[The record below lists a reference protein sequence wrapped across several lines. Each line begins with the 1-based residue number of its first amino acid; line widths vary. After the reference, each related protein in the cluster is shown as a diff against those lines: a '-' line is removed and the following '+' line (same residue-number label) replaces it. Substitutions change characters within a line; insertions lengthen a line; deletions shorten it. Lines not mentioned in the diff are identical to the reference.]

1 MTQHR
6 QAYVYAAATILFWST
21 VASAFKLTLEHL
33 DPYQMLFYA
42 TVVSVAVLFA
52 ILVAQGKLG
61 LLRTF
66 TAKQWAWSVGLGLVN
81 PCIYYIVL
89 FQAYSLLPA
98 QEAQPLNMI
107 WPLVVVLLS
116 VPLLKQRIGW
126 ISIAAVAVSFVGV
139 LVISTHGDILGFQF
153 NSPRGTL
160 LATGSALLWSLF
172 WIANVKD
179 KRDEVAKLFA
189 SFAAGFVFVAI
200 ATVLFSD
207 LRVGVN
213 EGLLGA
219 AYVGVFE
226 MGVTFVTWA
235 KALSLAKTTAHVSHL
250 IYLVPF
256 ISLIFISLVVGERIL
271 PTTIVGLL
279 LVVGGIL
286 VRGLDRTKQAPAVDS
301 PRAGG

>member
-1 MTQHR
+1 
-6 QAYVYAAATILFWST
+6 
-21 VASAFKLTLEHL
+21 
-33 DPYQMLFYA
+33 MLFYA

-153 NSPRGTL
+153 SSPRGTL
-160 LATGSALLWSLF
+160 LATGSALLWALF

-189 SFAAGFVFVAI
+189 SFAAGLVFVAV
-200 ATVLFSD
+200 ATALFSD
-207 LRVGVN
+207 FRVEVS

-226 MGVTFVTWA
+226 MGVTFVTWS
-235 KALSLAKTTAHVSHL
+235 KALALAKTTAHVSHL

-256 ISLIFISLVVGERIL
+256 ISLIFISLVVDERIL
-271 PTTIVGLL
+271 PSTIVGLM

-286 VRGLDRTKQAPAVDS
+286 VRGLDRRAA
-301 PRAGG
+301 RAGVSEA

>member
-1 MTQHR
+1 MRQHR

-21 VASAFKLTLEHL
+21 VASAFKLTLRHL

-42 TVVSVAVLFA
+42 TTVSVAVLFV
-52 ILVAQGKLG
+52 ILAAQGKLG

-81 PCIYYIVL
+81 PCVYYVVL

-98 QEAQPLNMI
+98 QEAQPLNMV

-116 VPLLKQRIGW
+116 VPLLKQKIGW
-126 ISIAAVAVSFVGV
+126 VSIVAVGVSFVGV
-139 LVISTHGDILGFQF
+139 LVISTHGDILGLRFT
-153 NSPRGTL
+153 SPRGTL
-160 LATGSALLWSLF
+160 LATGSAILWSLF
-172 WIANVKD
+172 WIANVRD

-189 SFAAGFVFVAI
+189 SFAAGLVFVGI
-200 ATVLFSD
+200 ATALFSD
-207 LRVGVN
+207 FRVEAN

-226 MGVTFVTWA
+226 MGVTFVTWS
-235 KALSLAKTTAHVSHL
+235 KALALAKTTAHVSHL
-250 IYLVPF
+250 IYFVPF

-271 PTTIVGLL
+271 PSTIAGLL
-279 LVVGGIL
+279 LVVAGIL
-286 VRGLDRTKQAPAVDS
+286 VRGLDRTKQAPSVS
-301 PRAGG
+301 SVSAGG

>member
-1 MTQHR
+1 MTRHR

-33 DPYQMLFYA
+33 GPYQMLFYA
-42 TVVSVAVLFA
+42 TAVSVAVLFV
-52 ILVAQGKLG
+52 ILAAQGKLG
-61 LLRTF
+61 LLRAF
-66 TAKQWAWSVGLGLVN
+66 TAKQWAWSVGLGLIN
-81 PCIYYIVL
+81 PCVYYIVL

-126 ISIAAVAVSFVGV
+126 VSIAAVGVSFVGV
-139 LVISTHGDILGFQF
+139 LVISTHGDILGFRF
-153 NSPRGTL
+153 TSPRGTL
-160 LATGSALLWSLF
+160 LATGSALLWALF
-172 WIANVKD
+172 WIANVRD

-189 SFAAGFVFVAI
+189 SFAAGLVFVGA
-200 ATVLFSD
+200 ATALFSD
-207 LRVGVN
+207 FSVEAN

-226 MGVTFVTWA
+226 MGVTFVTWS
-235 KALSLAKTTAHVSHL
+235 KALALAKTTAHVSHL

-256 ISLIFISLVVGERIL
+256 ISLIFISLVLGERIL
-271 PTTIVGLL
+271 PSTIVGLA

-286 VRGLDRTKQAPAVDS
+286 VRGLDRTKQAPPIDS
-301 PRAGG
+301 VRAGG

>member
-6 QAYVYAAATILFWST
+6 KAYVYAAATILFWST
-21 VASAFKLTLEHL
+21 VASAFKLTLRHL

-42 TVVSVAVLFA
+42 TAVSAVVLFA
-52 ILVAQGKLG
+52 ILAAQGKLG

-66 TAKQWAWSVGLGLVN
+66 TAKQWAWSVGLGLIN
-81 PCIYYIVL
+81 PGIYYIVL

-98 QEAQPLNMI
+98 QEAQPLNMV

-116 VPLLKQRIGW
+116 VPLLNQRIGW
-126 ISIAAVAVSFVGV
+126 VSIVAVGVSFVGV
-139 LVISTHGDILGFQF
+139 LVISTHGDILGFRF
-153 NSPRGTL
+153 TSPRGTL
-160 LATGSALLWSLF
+160 LATGSAILWSLF
-172 WIANVKD
+172 WIANVRD

-189 SFAAGFVFVAI
+189 SFAAGLVFVAA
-200 ATVLFSD
+200 ATALFSD
-207 LRVGVN
+207 FRVEVS

-219 AYVGVFE
+219 AYVGLFE
-226 MGVTFVTWA
+226 MGVTFVTWS
-235 KALSLAKTTAHVSHL
+235 KALALAKTTAHVSHL

-271 PTTIVGLL
+271 PSTIVGLL

-286 VRGLDRTKQAPAVDS
+286 VRGLDRSKAPPSIDS
-301 PRAGG
+301 VRAGG

>member
-1 MTQHR
+1 MRQHR

-21 VASAFKLTLEHL
+21 VASAFKLTLRHL

-42 TVVSVAVLFA
+42 TAVSVAVLFV
-52 ILVAQGKLG
+52 ILAAQGKLG

-107 WPLVVVLLS
+107 WPLLVVLLS
-116 VPLLKQRIGW
+116 VPLLKQKIGW
-126 ISIAAVAVSFVGV
+126 ISIAAVGVSFVGV

-153 NSPRGTL
+153 SSPRGTL
-160 LATGSALLWSLF
+160 LATGSAILWSLF
-172 WIANVKD
+172 WIANVRD

-189 SFAAGFVFVAI
+189 SFAAGLVFVAA
-200 ATVLFSD
+200 ATAIFSD
-207 LRVGVN
+207 IRVEVT

-219 AYVGVFE
+219 AYVGLFE
-226 MGVTFVTWA
+226 MGVTFVTWS
-235 KALSLAKTTAHVSHL
+235 KALALAKTTAHVSHL
-250 IYLVPF
+250 IYFVPF

-271 PTTIVGLL
+271 PSTIAGLL
-279 LVVGGIL
+279 LVVAGIL
-286 VRGLDRTKQAPAVDS
+286 VRGLDRTKQAPSVDS
-301 PRAGG
+301 VSAGG

>member
-1 MTQHR
+1 MTRHR

-42 TVVSVAVLFA
+42 TAVSVAVLFV
-52 ILVAQGKLG
+52 ILVAQGKVG

-66 TAKQWAWSVGLGLVN
+66 TARQWAWSIGLGLIN

-116 VPLLKQRIGW
+116 VPLLKQKIGW
-126 ISIAAVAVSFVGV
+126 ISIAAVGVSFMGV
-139 LVISTHGDILGFQF
+139 LVISTHGDILAFQF
-153 NSPRGTL
+153 SSPRGTL
-160 LATGSALLWSLF
+160 LAGGSAILWATF
-172 WIANVKD
+172 WIANVRD
-179 KRDEVAKLFA
+179 RRDEVAKLFA
-189 SFAAGFVFVAI
+189 SFAAGLVFVAI
-200 ATVLFSD
+200 ATALFSD
-207 LRVGVN
+207 FRVETN

-256 ISLIFISLVVGERIL
+256 ISLIFISLVVGEQIL
-271 PTTIVGLL
+271 ASTIVGLV

-286 VRGLDRTKQAPAVDS
+286 VRGLDRTRQPPPVDS
-301 PRAGG
+301 INAGG

>member
-21 VASAFKLTLEHL
+21 VASAFKLTLRHL
-33 DPYQMLFYA
+33 DPFQMLFYA
-42 TVVSVAVLFA
+42 TAVSVVVLFS
-52 ILVAQGKLG
+52 ILAAQGKLG

-66 TAKQWAWSVGLGLVN
+66 TAKQWAWSAALGLIN
-81 PCIYYIVL
+81 PCVYYIVL

-116 VPLLKQRIGW
+116 VPLLKQKIGW
-126 ISIAAVAVSFVGV
+126 ISIAAVAVSFMGV
-139 LVISTHGDILGFQF
+139 LVISTHGDILGFRF
-153 NSPRGTL
+153 TSPRGTV
-160 LATGSALLWSLF
+160 LATGSALLWALF
-172 WIANVKD
+172 WIANVRD

-189 SFAAGFVFVAI
+189 SFAFGLLFVGA
-200 ATVLFSD
+200 ATAVFSD
-207 LRVGVN
+207 IRVEVT

-226 MGVTFVTWA
+226 MGVTFVTWS
-235 KALSLAKTTAHVSHL
+235 KALALARTTAHVSHL

-271 PTTIVGLL
+271 PSTIVGLV

-286 VRGLDRTKQAPAVDS
+286 VRGLDRPKPPPSVGS
-301 PRAGG
+301 PSAGG